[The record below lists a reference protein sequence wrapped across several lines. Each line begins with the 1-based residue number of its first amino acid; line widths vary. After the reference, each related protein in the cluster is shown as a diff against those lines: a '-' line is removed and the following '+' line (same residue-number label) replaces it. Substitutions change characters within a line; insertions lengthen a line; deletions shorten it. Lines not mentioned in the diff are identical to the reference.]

1 MDIPLQTCISLHTV
15 LLLAVFH
22 FPCLSSAEAGW
33 EDTVA
38 LSGRALAWLVYVSYW
53 YMGAIPQ
60 VLLR

>member
-1 MDIPLQTCISLHTV
+1 MHFSAYS

-22 FPCLSSAEAGW
+22 FPFLSSAEAGW
-33 EDTVA
+33 EDTAA

-53 YMGAIPQ
+53 YMGVIPQ